1 MANNPFKQGDKVK
14 FKDGDPRTFL
24 VYDTYGD
31 TQVSLSLINYP
42 DVEQDGMVSVNRL
55 EKVTK
60 K

>member
-1 MANNPFKQGDKVK
+1 MAQNPFKQGDKVK
-14 FKDGDPRTFL
+14 FKDGDTRTFL

-31 TQVSLSLINYP
+31 TQVSLSLLHYP
-42 DVEQDGMVSVNRL
+42 DTEQDYMVRVSLL